1 MSELQLEGQDVKVGK
16 AVAWELTAEEL
27 IYPFTLQIGSKSAPL
42 FVHLKPYRAADLKT
56 LLTETAYA
64 VKYEDEDTSEIVKS
78 KPEKI
83 DGFFWKHFIRISGH
97 GRPLADG
104 DPNEEKQ
111 KEWIRSNPRFDIPH
125 KAVMDGFG
133 GIATKTDIDAEIDEA
148 ANGNG
153 NVEAELDIFAIDMD
167 VTKSIALTQRLCV
180 PDTGVAELVMTHH
193 FRRETAAEYRRYET
207 ATDKQLIN
215 RKRQA
220 YQRAVNHDVIEN
232 LYDGLVESVDGVTLK
247 GEACVAANKAKWT
260 PLIPYWHKQ
269 LALLKFFSGIQSK
282 NG

>member
-1 MSELQLEGQDVKVGK
+1 MSELQLEGQEVTVGK

-27 IYPFTLQIGSKSAPL
+27 IYPFQLQVGSKTAPL
-42 FVHLKPYRAADLKT
+42 FVHMKPYRSADLKT

-78 KPEKI
+78 KPGKTDE
-83 DGFFWKHFIRISGH
+83 FFWKHFIRISGH
-97 GRPLADG
+97 GRVAEAG
-104 DPNEEKQ
+104 DPNEEQQ
-111 KEWIRSNPRFDIPH
+111 KKFIKDNPRFDIPH

-133 GIATKTDIDAEIDEA
+133 GIATKNEPEAETDEA

-153 NVEAELDIFAIDMD
+153 NVDTGELDIFAIDLD
-167 VTKSIALTQRLCV
+167 VTKSIELTQRLFL
-180 PDTGVAELVMTHH
+180 PFGIADIAMSHN
-193 FRRETAAEYRRYET
+193 FRRETAAEYRRYEQ

-220 YQRAVNHDVIEN
+220 YQRATNHDVIEN
-232 LYDGLVESVDGVTLK
+232 LYDALIESIDGMTLK
-247 GEACVAANKAKWT
+247 GADCVAATKDKWVK
-260 PLIPYWHKQ
+260 LVPYWHKQ
-269 LALLKFFSGIQSK
+269 LALMKFFSGIQSK